1 MTDEEH
7 PSGNQGTEQ
16 PEELEKPEKD
26 QDPTFPRIKSI
37 IIGFVALM
45 LLWAFCPPLIA
56 TS

>member
-7 PSGNQGTEQ
+7 PLGNQETRQ
-16 PEELEKPEKD
+16 PEELEKPQKD

>member
-7 PSGNQGTEQ
+7 PSGNQETEQ

-26 QDPTFPRIKSI
+26 LTFPRIKSI